1 MASILTN
8 TSAMVALQNLRTV
21 NSGLEETQSMIST
34 GKEIS
39 SARDNAAVWA
49 ISKVMESDA
58 MSFKAINDSLNLGQ
72 STVTVARQASETVT
86 DLLTQMKEKIVAAQE
101 ENVDRTAIQDDV
113 TALADQIKSVVGAA
127 QFNGLN
133 LIQGTDDVN
142 ILSSLDRAPDGT
154 VTAADITVARQDLSF
169 DKGVMGTGASLS
181 GGAAVVAGDAAATGG
196 NLTIRAGA
204 GQVADDS
211 STRDFSNT
219 ANAMD
224 IVVSTAGT
232 AGDVFNV
239 QVGETTVSFTTADGT
254 LADIADGITLAINAA
269 GIEGI
274 TAASDG
280 TDTITISST
289 SKFDDVTIN
298 ADTTS
303 GTTQFSADVEGAT
316 ATTAASSFTDV
327 TLEARASEIT
337 FSATAAVNE
346 GDGYRVSIGGTNY
359 DYVAGKN
366 ETFED
371 VVKGLKVAVDGSG
384 LADISTN
391 VYQDSTT
398 GSWVLQVDN
407 DGSALVLSADG
418 NAGGTATGGLAGVD
432 DIDVTTNES
441 VDAALSNIETF
452 INSSIEAAA
461 DFGSVQGRIDTQNT
475 FISNLTDSLKAG
487 IGSLVDADLEA
498 ASARLQALQVQQQL
512 GIQSLSIANQA
523 PQSIL
528 SLFR

>member
-21 NSGLEETQSMIST
+21 NKGLEDTQSMIST
-34 GKEIS
+34 GKAIS

-113 TALADQIKSVVGAA
+113 NALSDQIKSVVGAA

-154 VTAADITVARQDLSF
+154 VTASDITVARQDLS
-169 DKGVMGTGASLS
+169 DDAGVYGTGTDLS
-181 GGAAVVAGDAAATGG
+181 ANVTTTLGGNLAADGTGDAFSNGGNVLEAVVAGTVVIGETYNFQVAGTTVSYTAAAAT
-196 NLTIRAGA
+196 
-204 GQVADDS
+204 
-211 STRDFSNT
+211 
-219 ANAMD
+219 
-224 IVVSTAGT
+224 
-232 AGDVFNV
+232 
-239 QVGETTVSFTTADGT
+239 TADV
-254 LADIADGITLAINAA
+254 AS
-269 GIEGI
+269 GI
-274 TAASDG
+274 TAALNSAGIEDI
-280 TDTITISST
+280 TASVTASTISITST
-289 SKFDDVTIN
+289 SKFDDVTVN
-298 ADTTS
+298 TS
-303 GTTQFSADVEGAT
+303 GTGAAT
-316 ATTAASSFTDV
+316 FALTANGNTAAAATTNTQTIDS
-327 TLEARASEIT
+327 RASDIT
-337 FSATAAVNE
+337 FSTTAQVAE
-346 GDGYRVSIGGTNY
+346 GDGYRVTVGGVNY
-359 DYVAGKN
+359 DYIAGKN

-371 VVKGLKVAVDGSG
+371 VARGLKTVVDGAA
-384 LADISTN
+384 LANITTDVT
-391 VYQDSTT
+391 QDATT
-398 GSWVLQVDN
+398 GAWNLQIDN
-407 DGSALVLSADG
+407 DGSALTLTDAG
-418 NAGGTATGGLAGVD
+418 AAGGTATGGLNGVD
-432 DIDVTTNES
+432 AIDVTTDEG
-441 VDAALSNIETF
+441 VEAALANIETY
-452 INSSIEAAA
+452 IATSIEAAA
-461 DFGSVQGRIDTQNT
+461 DFGSAQGRIDTQNT

-487 IGSLVDADLEA
+487 IGALVDADLEA